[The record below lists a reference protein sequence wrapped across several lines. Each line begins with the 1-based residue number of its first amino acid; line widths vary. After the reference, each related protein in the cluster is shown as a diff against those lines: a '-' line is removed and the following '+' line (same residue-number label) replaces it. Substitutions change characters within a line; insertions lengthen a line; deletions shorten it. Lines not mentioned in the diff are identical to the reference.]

1 MKAITCVK
9 VWLAL
14 FVTCAGL
21 SIAQNPPAPSWWLDR
36 GAVTA
41 GASNDFAMV
50 NTGQAR
56 FFVQQA
62 LRESTFRVPRLLS
75 RGEYAFYNSV
85 LTLAAPG
92 IRDFAAITTGEL
104 RALLSPLQLDWGNRI
119 PLPANVNTIAP
130 APNDFSPVNIGQ
142 LKTMNFFSYYG
153 APAVA
158 ANVPVISEVL
168 TGANGFIE
176 IANLTGANIAAP
188 SDYYIVLDV
197 GYRDG
202 NRPDPMSG
210 FSLPSAALA
219 SQARIQVS
227 PANLLTVYVPGTN
240 LLTDCL
246 RIVEIMYNSKGNDTL
261 EYVVLRNFGA
271 VAQNIAGV
279 RFVGSNAGGD
289 GAPDFTFPG
298 NQPAL
303 APGGIVVLT
312 NLPAAFTARFPQ
324 IPGGSVVSWL
334 NALQPL
340 SNAGE
345 TLTIFTPAPG
355 PVQIQAVTYD
365 DTTPWPTAADGEG
378 ASLVIR
384 DPGNLAAGGANW
396 VGIIGGNP
404 QRLPLPPLATS
415 GQYLSLY
422 LNDNTREQEFFP
434 ALPDMDLN
442 ATQSFNLDDNA
453 VSATTQM
460 AWTFAAP
467 TPAAVNNAGTL
478 SVTSPPVI
486 SVSGGG
492 AAVDA
497 AGRGVIAGA
506 GGISITLSHPKA
518 GISGSEIRYT
528 LDGQDPRGGTAATYT
543 GAISRSATTVLR
555 AVLRMPAGGAGYA
568 FSDPACATFVYAQQV
583 NTQTL
588 PAGVGN
594 MVGAIPLDYQ
604 IDPDMPAARLPDF
617 QAGLTSATV
626 PSLFFTLNPA
636 DIVDPDNTTATLGL
650 FTPDAVPRPVPAHME
665 FYDPANPANSVATR
679 VRLEAS
685 GDSTISWGVT
695 RKKSMKI
702 SLGNSEDSG
711 IAADFFGDGLSWA
724 GELQIKGG
732 GHDTW
737 HVAWGTQFYENA
749 TYLTD
754 QMAGATL
761 RAMKDTFLPG
771 QVPDASRIIQPR
783 TRTVQVYINGLYW
796 GVYFLFDR
804 ASTSWAATQTDRVD
818 DDFDMRD
825 DGFEASLY
833 TLNGVNQEAYIDYV
847 LTGLF
852 LSVGD
857 WPGNNNRTVW
867 QKNPALA
874 QMHFFHWGS
883 EYQTMELATDV
894 DPAPNGTPPRWNDIP
909 RAGGVPSNPGGAVTL
924 FFNSRLNAGFRALV
938 LQRLNANCFGSAPLS
953 PAGLLARFNALA
965 AVFAPLAIC
974 ESARW
979 GDGYS
984 TVPADVAYGPASTNA
999 GRALQW
1005 DTAINRARRFI
1016 QVYPQQCFQW
1026 LRDLFGYTLVEL
1038 PAYPPPPP

>member
-14 FVTCAGL
+14 FITCVGL

-41 GASNDFAMV
+41 GASSDFAMV
-50 NTGQAR
+50 NTGQTR

-62 LRESTFRVPRLLS
+62 LRESTFRVPRLLTRS
-75 RGEYAFYNSV
+75 QFAFYNSV
-85 LTLAAPG
+85 LTPGAPG

-104 RALLSPLQLDWGNRI
+104 RALISPLHLEWGNRI
-119 PLPANVNTIAP
+119 PLQVDVNTI

-168 TGANGFIE
+168 TGANGFME
-176 IANLTGANIAAP
+176 IANFTGTAITL
-188 SDYYIVLDV
+188 SDYYVVLDV

-210 FSLPSAALA
+210 FSLPFVALA
-219 SQARIQVS
+219 SQARLQVS
-227 PANLLTVYVPGTN
+227 PANLLTPYVPPTAQ
-240 LLTDCL
+240 LADCL
-246 RIVEIMYNSKGNDTL
+246 RIVEIMYNPKGTDTL

-271 VAQNIAGV
+271 GPQAIAGV

-289 GAPDFTFPG
+289 GAPDFTFPP

-303 APGGIVVLT
+303 AAGGIVVLT
-312 NLPAAFTARFPQ
+312 NVPATFTARFPQ
-324 IPGGSVVSWL
+324 IPAASVVAW
-334 NALQPL
+334 NNVLQPL
-340 SNAGE
+340 SNGGE
-345 TLTIFTPAPG
+345 TLTIFTPAPN
-355 PVQIQAVTYD
+355 PVQIQAVAYD
-365 DTTPWPTAADGEG
+365 DAAPWPTAADGEG

-384 DPGNLAAGGANW
+384 DPGTPGAGGANW
-396 VGIIGGNP
+396 VGILGGNP

-415 GQYLSLY
+415 GQYLALY
-422 LNDNTREQEFFP
+422 LNDDTREQEFFP
-434 ALPDMDLN
+434 ALPDTDLN

-453 VSATTQM
+453 VSATRQM

-467 TPAAVNNAGTL
+467 TPAAANNAGTL
-478 SVTSPPVI
+478 SVTSPPFI

-492 AAVDA
+492 ATVDA
-497 AGRGVIAGA
+497 SGRGVISGT
-506 GGISITLSHPKA
+506 GSISVTLSHPKA
-518 GISGSEIRYT
+518 GINGSEIRYT

-543 GAISRSATTVLR
+543 GAISRSVTTVVR

-588 PAGVGN
+588 PAGVGTT
-594 MVGAIPLDYQ
+594 VGAVAVDFQ
-604 IDPDMPAARLPDF
+604 VDPDMPPARLPDF
-617 QAGLTSATV
+617 RAGLNSATV

-636 DIVDPDNTTATLGL
+636 EIVDADATAATLGL
-650 FTPDAVPRPVPAHME
+650 FTQETPRPVPAHME
-665 FYDPANPANSVATR
+665 FYDPANPANSIAAR

-685 GDSTISWGVT
+685 GDSTASWFVT

-702 SLGNSEDSG
+702 SFGTSEDSG
-711 IAADFFGDGLSWA
+711 IAADFFGDGLSWT

-737 HVAWGTQFYENA
+737 HVAWGTPFYENA

-761 RAMKDTFLPG
+761 RAMKDTFLAG
-771 QVPDASRIIQPR
+771 QMPDASRIIQPR

-833 TLNGVNQEAYIDYV
+833 NLNGVNQEAYIDYV

-883 EYQTMELATDV
+883 EYQTMELATEV
-894 DPAPNGTPPRWNDIP
+894 DPAPDGTPPRWNDIP

-924 FFNSRLNAGFRALV
+924 FFNSRTNAGFRALV

-1026 LRDLFGYTLVEL
+1026 LRDLFGYTLAEL